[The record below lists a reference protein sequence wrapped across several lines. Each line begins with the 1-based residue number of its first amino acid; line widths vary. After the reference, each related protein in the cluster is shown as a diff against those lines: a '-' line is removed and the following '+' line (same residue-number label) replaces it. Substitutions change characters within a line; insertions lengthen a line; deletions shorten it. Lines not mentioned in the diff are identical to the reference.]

1 MKHEQR
7 AEQLREALATVERK
21 GAGRP
26 YPVSLR
32 QAAMEYCHQREQQG
46 ANINGIALE
55 LGVSTTSLMRW
66 SRKAAKSAEGF
77 RAVELVVE
85 PESHVAVSKP
95 ARLAAGVSVH
105 GPRGLRVEGLTIAEL
120 AELIDR
126 LS

>member
-7 AEQLREALATVERK
+7 AEQLREALATVERR

-26 YPVSLR
+26 YPASLR

-46 ANINGIALE
+46 ASINGIALE

-66 SRKAAKSAEGF
+66 SRKAAESTEGF
-77 RAVELVVE
+77 RAVELMVG
-85 PESHVAVSKP
+85 PESNTVVGKP
-95 ARLAAGVSVH
+95 TRLASTVVVH
-105 GPRGLRVEGLTIAEL
+105 GPRGLRVEGLTVAEL
-120 AELIDR
+120 AELIGR